1 MQSIAL
7 IHRLHQ
13 HRQWV
18 NEKLLDAAEGLS
30 DVQLHQPFEMGQGS
44 LRQSLTHLYAAEY
57 VWLEALTGNEDPL
70 TPGDARGQLPGNQAG
85 DGAISSLSELR
96 LQWNALDRRWRAY
109 LDDLTSDSLADTV
122 YKTSSLSG
130 QRAATQR
137 SDILL
142 HVCTHAQYTTA
153 QVINMLRQVRV
164 KNLPDPMLI
173 TLAREEP
180 DTTVAGHDG

>member
-1 MQSIAL
+1 MHSIAL
-7 IHRLHQ
+7 IRRLHQ

-18 NEKLLDAAEGLS
+18 NEKLLEAAAGLS
-30 DVQLHQPFEMGQGS
+30 DAHLQQPFEIGQGS
-44 LRQSLTHLYAAEY
+44 LWKSLTHLYAAEY

-70 TPGDARGQLPGNQAG
+70 TPGDARGKLPGNQAG
-85 DGAISSLSELR
+85 EGAIPSLSELR

-153 QVINMLRQVRV
+153 QVINMLRQVGV
-164 KNLPDPMLI
+164 KDLPDPMLI
-173 TLAREEP
+173 TLARGEP
-180 DTTVAGHDG
+180 GATSDG